1 MIDVQDIRLWL
12 AIAGLFITAWLL
24 RNRQVKADD

>member
-1 MIDVQDIRLWL
+1 MIAYDLRLWF
-12 AIAGLFITAWLL
+12 AVAGLFITAWLL